1 MTLFAVHTD
10 GFLYRD
16 KLKWNE
22 AYSHKFVAAWMRV
35 LVAIFISY
43 VSCVL
48 VNNKTESSGWFEKH
62 DGNWVCKWLYNGFDE
77 ILGVLLST
85 PPSGPMK
92 SVGSSHGSLSLQF
105 LMMVQ
110 PVLGLCTIFERF
122 AYLGFFLKIQ
132 GPIHPMCCKKG
143 AQIVKWFGKLYN
155 YDTRKLLN
163 LDMLEIMCFCLRK
176 VGVCGTRSGN
186 EEAAR

>member
-1 MTLFAVHTD
+1 
-10 GFLYRD
+10 
-16 KLKWNE
+16 
-22 AYSHKFVAAWMRV
+22 MRV

-48 VNNKTESSGWFEKH
+48 VNNMTESSGWFEKH

-105 LMMVQ
+105 WWWCNPCWVFVQ
-110 PVLGLCTIFERF
+110 SLSILHTWVSFLGSRVQFIPCVAKREPKLSNGLASCTTMI
-122 AYLGFFLKIQ
+122 
-132 GPIHPMCCKKG
+132 P
-143 AQIVKWFGKLYN
+143 
-155 YDTRKLLN
+155 
-163 LDMLEIMCFCLRK
+163 
-176 VGVCGTRSGN
+176 GN
-186 EEAAR
+186 S